1 MQSSNFVPL
10 STSAI
15 IISALALL
23 LNSLGIY
30 LLSEIK
36 KRPTHQNFILINLSV
51 AEILSCIIGVIYF
64 ALLLGNH
71 NIYVSSV
78 WFYQTIGHGTFL
90 AYDFIMITITLDR
103 LAMSV
108 LSIRYQ
114 SIITY
119 RKVVIILASCWIM
132 GPSISLLLF
141 LLKKYQLICFQLY
154 NRIVFT
160 AVDLSFVTVT
170 VITYLHIL
178 YRLIKRRKLFQ
189 SEESETSKQGNT
201 TPNLN
206 QGKNLFKFYMT
217 SGLIILSYTLLVAIP
232 NLIREFSFEQ
242 YNRSTN
248 YLYAV
253 RPINYI
259 VDPCVYILFHQSVR
273 NLLKLKLRIKTWN
286 FCASFNVN

>member
-1 MQSSNFVPL
+1 MQPSNFVPL

-15 IISALALL
+15 ILLALALL

-51 AEILSCIIGVIYF
+51 VEIFSCIIGVIYF
-64 ALLLGNH
+64 ALLLGND
-71 NIYVSSV
+71 NIYISSV
-78 WFYQTIGHGTFL
+78 WFYQTIGHGTYL
-90 AYDFIMITITLDR
+90 TYDFIMITITLDR

-114 SIITY
+114 SVITY

-141 LLKKYQLICFQLY
+141 LLQKYQLICFQLCQQ
-154 NRIVFT
+154 IIFT

-189 SEESETSKQGNT
+189 SEEPETSKQRNT
-201 TPNLN
+201 KTNLN
-206 QGKNLFKFYMT
+206 QGKDLSKFYMT

-232 NLIREFSFEQ
+232 NLIRELRFEPQ
-242 YNRSTN
+242 NRSNN

-259 VDPCVYILFHQSVR
+259 IDACVYILFQQSVR
-273 NLLKLKLRIKTWN
+273 NLLKRKLRIKTWN
-286 FCASFNVN
+286 VCASFKVN